1 LKFRAIRCDFAMTLV
16 ARIRGEELVCGFGQP
31 ELEVVGSE
39 GKVEAG
45 RPRVAFV
52 ATGGGGTQKSLRVAR
67 W

>member
-1 LKFRAIRCDFAMTLV
+1 MTLV